1 MEIHEDGEEIDS
13 CGGRRRHRDRA
24 DVGVRHRH
32 RRRPASGAAVCVRRG
47 DPEPATPAA
56 AGQVELGTRDTALG
70 RVLTDGD
77 GLTLYRFDEDTADTI
92 RCTGPC
98 AEIWPPS
105 LGAPDPDATLAARTG
120 VTTRP
125 DGTEQI
131 TYDGHP
137 LYRFAKDTAP
147 GQTSG
152 DGVKGTW
159 HVVTVDSAHG

>member
-1 MEIHEDGEEIDS
+1 MLKKSILAAAGAGTAIALIS
-13 CGGRRRHRDRA
+13 ACGTATDDA
-24 DVGVRHRH
+24 PPQV
-32 RRRPASGAAVCVRRG
+32 PPSASAAAN
-47 DPEPATPAA
+47 PEPATPAA

-70 RVLTDGD
+70 TVLTDGD
-77 GLTLYRFDEDTADTI
+77 GLTLYRFDEDTPGSI

-105 LGAPDPDATLAARTG
+105 LSAPRPDATLAARTG
-120 VTTRP
+120 ATTRP

-147 GQTSG
+147 GQTGG

>member
-1 MEIHEDGEEIDS
+1 MLKKSILAAAGTGTAIALMS
-13 CGGRRRHRDRA
+13 ACGTVTDDA
-24 DVGVRHRH
+24 QTQ
-32 RRRPASGAAVCVRRG
+32 PS
-47 DPEPATPAA
+47 ATPAA

-70 RVLTDGD
+70 TVLTDGD
-77 GLTLYRFDEDTADTI
+77 GLTLYRSDEDTPGSI

-105 LGAPDPDATLAARTG
+105 LGAPRPDATLAARTG
-120 VTTRP
+120 ATTRP
-125 DGTEQI
+125 DGTVQI

-147 GQTSG
+147 GQTGG
-152 DGVKGTW
+152 DDIKGTW

>member
-1 MEIHEDGEEIDS
+1 MLKKSILAAAGAGTAIALIS
-13 CGGRRRHRDRA
+13 ACGTATDDA
-24 DVGVRHRH
+24 PPEV
-32 RRRPASGAAVCVRRG
+32 PPSASAAAN
-47 DPEPATPAA
+47 PEPATPAA

-70 RVLTDGD
+70 AVLTDGD
-77 GLTLYRFDEDTADTI
+77 GFTLYRFDEDTPGSI

-105 LGAPDPDATLAARTG
+105 LGAPRPDATLAARTG
-120 VTTRP
+120 ATTRP

-147 GQTSG
+147 GQTGG

>member
-1 MEIHEDGEEIDS
+1 MLKKSILAAAGAGATIALMS
-13 CGGRRRHRDRA
+13 AC
-24 DVGVRHRH
+24 
-32 RRRPASGAAVCVRRG
+32 GAATDDAQR
-47 DPEPATPAA
+47 PMPPSASA
-56 AGQVELGTRDTALG
+56 AGQVELGTWDTALG
-70 RVLTDGD
+70 TVLTDED
-77 GLTLYRFDEDTADTI
+77 GFTLYRFDEDTPGTI

-105 LGAPDPDATLAARTG
+105 LGAPQPDATLSARAGATM
-120 VTTRP
+120 RP
-125 DGTEQI
+125 DGAEQI